1 MPALHWPALYWPALP
16 AAGVM
21 LTAQGAAAQ
30 TPDEFFKGKNINVYI
45 GFSPGGSYD
54 FFGRLVARHIG
65 RHIPGAPSSTP
76 NSMPGAGS
84 FTAANWLYAVAPKDG
99 TAIGIVSQTMA
110 IEEVLQS
117 PAVKFKAAQFNWI
130 GRATNIVEIGF
141 VNDKSKAVTI
151 ADAKLH
157 EIPVAGTGPGSPS
170 EGYPRLL
177 NALTGTKFKIIGGFR
192 GSTEGM
198 LAVERGEVDGA
209 LTSWQTMKVTRKAE
223 YDQGKL
229 RVLVQYALQREP
241 DLPVPAVVELASNDA
256 DRALLAFY
264 ASGGDV
270 GRSFLAPP
278 GVPAD
283 RVAALRRAFDAMMK
297 DKDFIADV
305 EKAKAE
311 FNPMT
316 GEILQQRIA
325 DTASVSPAVVER
337 MRTLLEIK

>member
-1 MPALHWPALYWPALP
+1 MRAVYRTAILVSAIALTVQP
-16 AAGVM
+16 
-21 LTAQGAAAQ
+21 AAAQ
-30 TPDEFFKGKNINVYI
+30 TPEEFFKGRNINVYI

-84 FTAANWLYAVAPKDG
+84 FTAANWLYSAAPKDG

-110 IEEVLQS
+110 IEEILQNQ
-117 PAVKFKAAQFNWI
+117 AVKFKSAQFNWI
-130 GRATNIVEIGF
+130 GRSTNIVEIGY
-141 VNDKSKAVTI
+141 VNDRSKAVTI
-151 ADAKLH
+151 ADAKLY

-177 NALTGTKFKIIGGFR
+177 NALAGTRFKIIGGFR

-264 ASGGDV
+264 ASGGEV

-278 GVPAD
+278 GVPVD

-297 DKDFIADV
+297 DKEFIADV

-316 GEILQQRIA
+316 GEDLQKLIA
-325 DTASVSPAVVER
+325 DTSNVPPAVVER
-337 MRTLLEIK
+337 MRQLLDIK

>member
-1 MPALHWPALYWPALP
+1 MRAVYRPAILAFAIAL
-16 AAGVM
+16 AAHS
-21 LTAQGAAAQ
+21 AAAQ
-30 TPDEFFKGKNINVYI
+30 TPEEFFKGRNINVYI

-65 RHIPGAPSSTP
+65 RHVPGTPSSTP

-84 FTAANWLYAVAPKDG
+84 FTAANWLYSAAPKDG

-110 IEEVLQS
+110 IEEILQN
-117 PAVKFKAAQFNWI
+117 PAVKFKSAQFNWI

-151 ADAKLH
+151 ADAKVH

-177 NALTGTKFKIIGGFR
+177 NALAGTRFKIIGGFR

-297 DKDFIADV
+297 DKEFIADV

-316 GEILQQRIA
+316 GENLQKLIA
-325 DTASVSPAVVER
+325 DTSNVPPAVVER
-337 MRTLLEIK
+337 MRQLLDIK

>member
-1 MPALHWPALYWPALP
+1 MNSRVYGVLLAAASALL
-16 AAGVM
+16 AGN
-21 LTAQGAAAQ
+21 AAAQ
-30 TPDEFFKGKNINVYI
+30 SPEAFFKGRNINVYI

-65 RHIPGAPSSTP
+65 KHVPGSPTGVP

-84 FTAANWLYAVAPKDG
+84 FTAANWLFSAAPKDG

-110 IEEVLQS
+110 IEELLKN
-117 PAVKFKAAQFNWI
+117 PAVKFKAAEFNWI
-130 GRATNIVEIGF
+130 GRATNIVEITF
-141 VNDKSKAVTI
+141 VNDKSKAVTV

-177 NALTGTKFKIIGGFR
+177 NALTGTRFKIIGGFR

-209 LTSWQTMKVTRKAE
+209 LTSWQTMKVTRKAA

-229 RVLVQYALQREP
+229 RVLVQYALQREK
-241 DLPVPAVVELASNDA
+241 DLAAPAVVELAGNDD
-256 DRALLAFY
+256 DRRLLAFY
-264 ASGGDV
+264 ASGGEV

-283 RVAALRRAFDAMMK
+283 RVTALRRAFDAMMK
-297 DKDFIADV
+297 DKEFIADV

-316 GEILQQRIA
+316 GEALQKLIA
-325 DTASVSPAVVER
+325 DTASASPAIVER
-337 MRTLLEIK
+337 MRKLLDIK

>member
-1 MPALHWPALYWPALP
+1 MS
-16 AAGVM
+16 VR
-21 LTAQGAAAQ
+21 QGAIIIAAVMPMLAAPAIAQ
-30 TPDEFFKGKNINVYI
+30 TPEEFYKGKNVNVYI

-54 FFGRLVARHIG
+54 FFGKLVARHIG
-65 RHIPGAPSSTP
+65 RHLPGSPSSVP

-84 FTAANWLYAVAPKDG
+84 FVAANWLFAAAPKDG

-110 IEEVLQS
+110 IEELLQNS
-117 PAVKFKAAQFNWI
+117 AVKFKAAQFNWI
-130 GRATNIVEIGF
+130 GRATNIVEITF
-141 VNDKSKAVTI
+141 VNDKSKAKTV

-209 LTSWQTMKVTRKAE
+209 LTSWQTMKVTRKTQHDAG
-223 YDQGKL
+223 QL
-229 RVLVQYALQREP
+229 RVLVQYALQREK
-241 DLPVPAVVELASNDA
+241 DLDAPAVVELASNDD
-256 DRALLAFY
+256 DRKLLAFY
-264 ASGGDV
+264 ASGGEV

-283 RVAALRRAFDAMMK
+283 RVNALRRAFDAMMK

-305 EKAKAE
+305 DKAKAE
-311 FNPMT
+311 FSPKT
-316 GEILQQRIA
+316 GEEMQKLIQ
-325 DTASVSPAVVER
+325 DTASVPPAVVER
-337 MRTLLEIK
+337 MRKLLDIK